1 MRAKQLQQLAE
12 RLTRDLALAM
22 DRIAQLEA
30 EVAALKAKLAENS
43 SNSHKPPSS
52 DPPESERPQ
61 KKEPSG
67 LKPGGQPGHPKHER
81 RFLPPDKTVVLK
93 PTCCSN
99 CRHVLHGAD
108 AEPERH
114 QVVEIPRVKPDV
126 TDYWLHCLVCPCCG
140 EVTRAELPPGVPHR
154 GFGPRLTAMISICTG
169 KFRMSKR
176 MVRELLA
183 DFLGVELSL
192 GSVSNL
198 EQEISASLAA
208 PDKEARAEA
217 RKAEIANLD
226 ETGWFQG
233 TADGRARRAWLW
245 VGVTAMVTVFKIAFS
260 RGDDVA
266 KEMLGKD
273 WRGLLG
279 SDRWSGYLWVP
290 AKLRQLC
297 WSHLQRDFQGFI
309 DRKDAGAE
317 FGRRLLALSEQMF
330 VWWRRVRAG
339 KLSRAT
345 FRRYMAPVRREILS
359 LLRKAEACPASKT
372 AGMAKQ
378 MLKLQAALFT
388 FVDRA
393 GIEPTN
399 NSAERAV
406 RHAVM
411 YRKTSFGTQSEAGS
425 RFVERIL
432 TTIATLRQQ
441 KRNVLE
447 FVTAAYQARLL
458 RIQPPSLVIAK
469 R

>member
-52 DPPESERPQ
+52 DPPGSERPQ
-61 KKEPSG
+61 KEPSG
-67 LKPGGQPGHPKHER
+67 RSPGGQPGHTKHER

-93 PTCCSN
+93 PKSCAN
-99 CRHVLHGAD
+99 CRHALRGDD
-108 AEPERH
+108 AKPERH

-126 TDYWLHCLVCPCCG
+126 TDYWLHCLVCPYCG
-140 EVTRAELPPGVPHR
+140 EATRAELPPGVPHR

-198 EQEISASLAA
+198 EQEISASLAV

-233 TADGRARRAWLW
+233 AADGRARRAWLW

-290 AKLRQLC
+290 ASLRQLC

-309 DRKDAGAE
+309 DRKDTGAE

-330 VWWRRVRAG
+330 AWWKRVRAG
-339 KLSRAT
+339 TLSRAT
-345 FRRYMAPVRREILS
+345 FRRYMVPVRRETLS
-359 LLRKAEACPASKT
+359 LLREAAACPAPKT

-378 MLKLQAALFT
+378 ILKLQPALFT

-411 YRKTSFGTQSEAGS
+411 YRKTSFGTQSDSGS

-447 FVTAAYQARLL
+447 FGLDPVWWTPTER
-458 RIQPPSLVIAK
+458 RIRCPE
-469 R
+469 

>member
-12 RLTRDLALAM
+12 RLTRELAAAM

-43 SNSHKPPSS
+43 SNSHRPPSS
-52 DPPESERPQ
+52 DHPESERPQ
-61 KKEPSG
+61 KVPSG
-67 LKPGGQPGHPKHER
+67 RNPGGQPGHTKHER
-81 RFLPPDKTVVLK
+81 RFLSPDKTVVLK
-93 PTCCSN
+93 PTCCTN
-99 CRHVLHGAD
+99 CHHALHGDD
-108 AEPERH
+108 AKPERH

-126 TDYWLHCLVCPCCG
+126 TDYWLHCLVCPFCG
-140 EVTRAELPPGVPHR
+140 EATRAELPPGVPHR
-154 GFGPRLTAMISICTG
+154 GFGPRLTAMIAICTG

-233 TADGRARRAWLW
+233 AADGRARRAWLW
-245 VGVTAMVTVFKIAFS
+245 VGVTAAVTVFKIAFS

-266 KEMLGKD
+266 KELLGKD

-317 FGRRLLALSEQMF
+317 FGRRLLALIEQMF
-330 VWWRRVRAG
+330 AWWRRVRAG

-345 FRRYMAPVRREILS
+345 FRRYMVPVRREILS
-359 LLRKAEACPASKT
+359 LLREAEACPASKT

-378 MLKLQAALFT
+378 MLKLHPALFT

-393 GIEPTN
+393 GIELTN

-411 YRKTSFGTQSEAGS
+411 YRKTSFGTQSDAGS